1 MRNIIFAFGGVPGV
15 VIRQTGDFPHQ
26 QVHIPIHRPHAGDC
40 FPVGQLAALRH
51 HFGLVC
57 RIVDDFHSLRAVL
70 AQPHLHAALHRGILA
85 QNDAAAGDFS
95 PFQQL
100 QQVGNIIA
108 AVGGLRFQRIGIT
121 TFLPPPKSR
130 VIFFPLPAYPWCRGE
145 VL

>member
-1 MRNIIFAFGGVPGV
+1 MEMGLRKYRPQGMEIINY
-15 VIRQTGDFPHQ
+15 
-26 QVHIPIHRPHAGDC
+26 
-40 FPVGQLAALRH
+40 
-51 HFGLVC
+51 
-57 RIVDDFHSLRAVL
+57 
-70 AQPHLHAALHRGILA
+70 AALHRGILA